1 MGIPL
6 RPDPTAL
13 GTMQR
18 RSFNR
23 AVAAMAMTT
32 TRGRTRTGQQPGEI
46 LRANWADDDA
56 AGQILKAASTPL
68 TTSGFAAIQSTRVL
82 PQIAPDCAS
91 SKLLAMGAQIDLA
104 GINSVRLPYIGYT
117 GRPAAPMFV
126 AEAAP
131 APVPNLSTS
140 GAILGPTCK
149 VLILAGI
156 SGELQSASA
165 ETAER
170 VIAEAL
176 AISVEQSQD
185 AKLFSADA
193 AVAGTS
199 PAGLLNGATHLTS
212 AGGTGGAAS
221 VADDLGALAATIS
234 HQGIST
240 DDLIFITGA
249 AIATKIRTLA
259 GPFFQDVVLSSAVI
273 PDGEIIAVVPHGL
286 ATGYSGEVQVET
298 SIAATLH
305 FEDATPLPIASVGTP
320 NTVAAPVHSGFQEY
334 LVLVK
339 IRGRMTWAVQPNS
352 VCFMTGVAW

>member
-13 GTMQR
+13 RTMQR

-23 AVAAMAMTT
+23 AVAAMAMTARRGT
-32 TRGRTRTGQQPGEI
+32 TSSGTQPEEV

-56 AGQILKAASTPL
+56 AGRILKAASSPL
-68 TTSGFAAIQSTRVL
+68 TTSGFEAIQSTRVL

-170 VIAEAL
+170 VIAEAGY
-176 AISVEQSQD
+176 
-185 AKLFSADA
+185 F
-193 AVAGTS
+193 
-199 PAGLLNGATHLTS
+199 
-212 AGGTGGAAS
+212 GGAIARR
-221 VADDLGALAATIS
+221 
-234 HQGIST
+234 GIIQS
-240 DDLIFITGA
+240 
-249 AIATKIRTLA
+249 KCR
-259 GPFFQDVVLSSAVI
+259 
-273 PDGEIIAVVPHGL
+273 
-286 ATGYSGEVQVET
+286 
-298 SIAATLH
+298 
-305 FEDATPLPIASVGTP
+305 
-320 NTVAAPVHSGFQEY
+320 
-334 LVLVK
+334 
-339 IRGRMTWAVQPNS
+339 RGRNVARRLAQRGYTPHERRGNWRRS
-352 VCFMTGVAW
+352 VRRR